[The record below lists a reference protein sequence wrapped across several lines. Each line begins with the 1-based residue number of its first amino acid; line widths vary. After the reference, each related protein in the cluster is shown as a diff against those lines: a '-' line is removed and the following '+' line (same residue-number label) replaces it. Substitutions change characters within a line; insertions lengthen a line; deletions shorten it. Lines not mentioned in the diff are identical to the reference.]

1 MLVPSLFSLVISVF
15 AVLFSLSTNEEIVQV
30 MARGVAAISL
40 VVSLAL
46 APWLILL
53 ILSVPVVGTKL
64 VKNAG

>member
-1 MLVPSLFSLVISVF
+1 MLVPSLFSLAISVF

-46 APWLILL
+46 AHWLVLL
-53 ILSVPVVGTKL
+53 VLSVPVIGAKL

>member
-1 MLVPSLFSLVISVF
+1 MLVPSLFSLAVSVV

-40 VVSLAL
+40 VVSLVL
-46 APWLILL
+46 APWLMLL
-53 ILSVPVVGTKL
+53 ILSVPVIGAKL